1 MSLATR
7 TLPSAA
13 EGAERQPRILIIE
26 DEPALV
32 ASLTYSLRREGFA
45 VDAARDGAEGLR
57 LALQSHP
64 DLVILDLMLPGVDGL
79 EVCRR
84 LRAASD
90 TPVLMLTARTEETD
104 RVLGLELGADDYVTK
119 PFSMREL
126 VARVRAILRRS
137 ARVAASDERPVV
149 AGALRIEPAF
159 RRVLRHGR
167 EVPLRP
173 REMDL
178 LLYMAARPHRP
189 LTREALLR
197 DVWRDEI
204 ATGPRT
210 VDVHIRWLREKL
222 EEDPSRP
229 RHLVTVRGYGY
240 KFVP

>member
-1 MSLATR
+1 MSPVTRAVASPDIHAT
-7 TLPSAA
+7 S
-13 EGAERQPRILIIE
+13 QPRILVIE

-45 VDAARDGAEGLR
+45 VDAARDGREGLR
-57 LALQSHP
+57 LALQTRP

-84 LRAASD
+84 LRAVSD
-90 TPVLMLTARTEETD
+90 TPVLMLTARSEETD
-104 RVLGLELGADDYVTK
+104 RVIGLELGADDYVTK

-126 VARVRAILRRS
+126 IARVRAVLRRS
-137 ARVAASDERPVV
+137 ARAEAPDERPIV
-149 AGALRIEPAF
+149 AGSLRIEPAY
-159 RRVLRHGR
+159 RRVLRDGR

-189 LTREALLR
+189 LTRETLLR

-222 EEDPSRP
+222 EDDPSRP

>member
-7 TLPSAA
+7 QLPRPP
-13 EGAERQPRILIIE
+13 EGAAGQPRILIIE

-45 VDAARDGAEGLR
+45 VDAAREGGEGLR
-57 LALQSHP
+57 LALQSRP

-84 LRAASD
+84 LRAASE

-126 VARVRAILRRS
+126 IARVRAILRRS
-137 ARVAASDERPVV
+137 ARVAATDEEPMI
-149 AGALRIEPAF
+149 AGSLRIEPAY
-159 RRVLRHGR
+159 RRVLRDGR
-167 EVPLRP
+167 EVLLRP

-178 LLYMAARPHRP
+178 LLYMAARPNRP
-189 LTREALLR
+189 LTREVLLR
-197 DVWRDEI
+197 DVWRDEF

>member
-1 MSLATR
+1 MSPGIEPFQDAR
-7 TLPSAA
+7 
-13 EGAERQPRILIIE
+13 AERQPRILIVE

-32 ASLTYSLRREGFA
+32 ASLTYSLRREGFT
-45 VDAARDGAEGLR
+45 VEAARDGREGLR
-57 LALQSHP
+57 LATQSPP
-64 DLVILDLMLPGVDGL
+64 DLVILDLMLPGVDGM

-84 LRAASD
+84 LRAVSD
-90 TPVLMLTARTEETD
+90 TPVLMLTARSEETD

-126 VARVRAILRRS
+126 IARVRAILRR
-137 ARVAASDERPVV
+137 AGRREAEDERPVI
-149 AGALRIEPAF
+149 AGSLRIEPAY
-159 RRVLRHGR
+159 RRVLRDGR

-189 LTREALLR
+189 LTRETLLR
-197 DVWRDEI
+197 DVWKDDI

-210 VDVHIRWLREKL
+210 VDVHVRWLREKL
-222 EEDPSRP
+222 EDDPARP

>member
-1 MSLATR
+1 MSPATR
-7 TLPSAA
+7 LPSD
-13 EGAERQPRILIIE
+13 EPAERQPRILIVE

-45 VDAARDGAEGLR
+45 VEAARDGREGLR
-57 LALQSHP
+57 LATQSPP
-64 DLVILDLMLPGVDGL
+64 DLLILDLMLPGVDGM

-84 LRAASD
+84 LRAVSD
-90 TPVLMLTARTEETD
+90 TPVLMLTARSEEAD

-126 VARVRAILRRS
+126 VARVRAILRR
-137 ARVAASDERPVV
+137 AGRREPQDERPII
-149 AGALRIEPAF
+149 AGSLRIEPAY
-159 RRVLRHGR
+159 RRVLRDGR

-189 LTREALLR
+189 LTRETLLR
-197 DVWRDEI
+197 DVWKDDI

-222 EEDPSRP
+222 EEDPARP
-229 RHLVTVRGYGY
+229 RRLVTVRGYGY